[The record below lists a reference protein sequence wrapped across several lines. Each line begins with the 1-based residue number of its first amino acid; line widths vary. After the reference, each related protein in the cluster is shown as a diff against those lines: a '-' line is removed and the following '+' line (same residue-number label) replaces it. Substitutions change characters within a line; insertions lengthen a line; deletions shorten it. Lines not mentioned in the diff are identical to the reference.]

1 MGLIITL
8 IVGLAAI
15 SIFTLSEFKNWLE
28 RYNDSKDE
36 K

>member
-8 IVGLAAI
+8 IVGIAAI
-15 SIFTLSEFKNWLE
+15 SIFILNTFERWLE
-28 RYNDSKDE
+28 TYNDSKDE

>member
-1 MGLIITL
+1 MGLAITL

-28 RYNDSKDE
+28 RYDDTEDK

>member
-15 SIFTLSEFKNWLE
+15 SIFMLSEFKNWLE
-28 RYNDSKDE
+28 TYNDSKDE